1 MKFDYNIHITRSGD
15 KTYAVQVRDGGSD
28 RPGVSK
34 PVTGLDWNTLW
45 ATIPRAI
52 QQRENKKIEEYK
64 KAIAKVP
71 EPKDWVPTAPGQP
84 TAAATAP
91 ADPAPATPPT
101 PLPKLPPEPPPPPM
115 PEITQVP
122 KRGPGRPPKQ
132 AAV

>member
-15 KTYAVQVRDGGSD
+15 KTYAVQVRDGGAE

-34 PVTGLDWNTLW
+34 PVAGLDWNTLW

-84 TAAATAP
+84 AIAGP
-91 ADPAPATPPT
+91 AVSPATPPA